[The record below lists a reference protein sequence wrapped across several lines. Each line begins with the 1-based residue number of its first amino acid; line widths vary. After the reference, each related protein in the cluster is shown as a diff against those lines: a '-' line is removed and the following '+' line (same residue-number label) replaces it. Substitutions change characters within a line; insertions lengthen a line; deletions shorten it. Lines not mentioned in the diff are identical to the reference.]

1 MAKPKCYFYPNS
13 SKQTQSE
20 VNPYTSMM
28 TEGLENAFRV
38 VNKESPTGK
47 GFFDFLRYAIG
58 VDFLFANWIEELPD
72 KKYGFIQSFLFIFII
87 KIRKLLG
94 FKFVWVMHNKS
105 THDRANARA
114 KKILYS
120 FIVKNNDLILTH
132 SSEGIKNATQNY
144 GHNGKNIVFL
154 HHPVGTRKAYN
165 PDQPKAYDVLIWGKI
180 SAYKG
185 IKEFVSFFAQN
196 KALLKN
202 RNILIAGKFFSE
214 SYYNEVME
222 ITPPQ
227 ISILNEYVDD
237 NKLSGL
243 ISSSKAILF
252 TYNPASVLSSGALMT
267 SLEYPVFIFGPNT
280 AAFADLA
287 EEGIIHTYE
296 NFNDLASKLDIV
308 LDGSFDKK
316 AMMSRQEDFVINHSW
331 KKTSLAINKQ
341 ILQLLDN
348 NS

>member
-20 VNPYTSMM
+20 VNPYTSLMI
-28 TEGLENAFRV
+28 EGLEESFRV
-38 VNKESPTGK
+38 VNKDRPTGK
-47 GFFDFLRYAIG
+47 GFFDFLRYAFS

-72 KKYGFIQSFLFIFII
+72 KKYGFIQSALFIFII
-87 KIRKLLG
+87 KIRKLIG
-94 FKFVWVMHNKS
+94 FSFFWVMHNKS
-105 THDRANARA
+105 THDRSNARA

-120 FIVKNNDLILTH
+120 FIVKNCDLILTH

-154 HHPVGTRKAYN
+154 HHPVGIRKDNN
-165 PDQPKAYDVLIWGKI
+165 PEQQKIYDVLIWGKI

-196 KALLKN
+196 NALLKN
-202 RNILIAGKFFSE
+202 RKILIAGKFFSE

-222 ITPPQ
+222 IKPPQ
-227 ISILNEYVDD
+227 ISILNEYIDD

-243 ISSSKAILF
+243 IIASKAILF

-267 SLEYPVFIFGPNT
+267 SLEYPVYIFGPNT

-287 EEGIIHTYE
+287 GEGIIQTYE
-296 NFNDLASKLDIV
+296 SFNDLASKIDIV
-308 LDGSFDKK
+308 LGDTFDKTE
-316 AMMSRQEDFVINHSW
+316 MMSKQEDFVRNHSW
-331 KKTSLAINKQ
+331 KKTSDAINKQ
-341 ILQLLDN
+341 ILQTLDN
-348 NS
+348 KS